1 MPKRIFADP
10 SFWILLLVNIYCIYY
25 FNEHPE
31 GFSTI
36 VWAYWI
42 QSVMV
47 GIFNFLDLLTLKN
60 PDFGESKLAD
70 VKLKSGE
77 KSPGCTAFFFLFH
90 FEFFHVVYA
99 VFLFTQFKD
108 HIDFFFLLIT
118 WAAICFELTI
128 SFIRNKRLQKSQ
140 SINYGKLFFMPYL
153 RIIPMHLTILAPT
166 FLGWTPSTIFLILKM
181 LADIGMYF
189 IVRSMY
195 STTADRGLTS

>member
-1 MPKRIFADP
+1 MPKRILADP

-25 FNEHPE
+25 FKEHPE

-60 PDFGESKLAD
+60 PDFGEGKLAA
-70 VKLKSGE
+70 VKFKGE

-90 FEFFHVVYA
+90 FQFFHVVYA

-108 HIDFFFLLIT
+108 HIDFVFLLIT
-118 WAAICFELTI
+118 WAAICFELTM
-128 SFIRNKRLQKSQ
+128 SFIRYKRLQKFRT
-140 SINYGKLFFMPYL
+140 INYGKLFFMPYL

-166 FLGWTPSTIFLILKM
+166 FLGWTPSTIFLVLKM
-181 LADIGMYF
+181 LADIGMYL

-195 STTADRGLTS
+195 STADGKLTS